1 MQQYTLRLEC
11 CKLTKMV
18 NFQTP
23 APNQPFPL
31 PIERQKSSIPKVE
44 QLKLWNLLVR
54 GVFFRQELRRHGC
67 IPANRC
73 FSMLSCGKVDHWTL
87 GSVTWD
93 HLVLSIQGW
102 EFEEGSLAPEDM
114 DHIIKIH
121 NANNES
127 AWQEV
132 AFILTTSVVISP
144 FLLKRTRRLHLT
156 HHRVQTTRQRVA
168 KALSTLF
175 KVESVQL
182 LILKENL
189 RYTGPVLTTY

>member
-1 MQQYTLRLEC
+1 
-11 CKLTKMV
+11 MV
-18 NFQTP
+18 YCQTP

-54 GVFFRQELRRHGC
+54 KCFFFRQELRRHGC
-67 IPANRC
+67 ILANRC
-73 FSMLSCGKVDHWTL
+73 FSMLSCEKVDHWTL
-87 GSVTWD
+87 GSVTCD
-93 HLVLSIQGW
+93 HLVLFLQGW

-132 AFILTTSVVISP
+132 AFILITSVVTSP
-144 FLLKRTRRLHLT
+144 FPLKKMKLLHLT
-156 HHRVQTTRQRVA
+156 HHRVQATWQRIS
-168 KALSTLF
+168 KALQTLF
-175 KVESVQL
+175 KIESVQS

-189 RYTGPVLTTY
+189 RNTGSVLLTTC

>member
-1 MQQYTLRLEC
+1 MTL
-11 CKLTKMV
+11 
-18 NFQTP
+18 
-23 APNQPFPL
+23 
-31 PIERQKSSIPKVE
+31 
-44 QLKLWNLLVR
+44 
-54 GVFFRQELRRHGC
+54 
-67 IPANRC
+67 
-73 FSMLSCGKVDHWTL
+73 
-87 GSVTWD
+87 D

-132 AFILTTSVVISP
+132 AFILITSVATSP
-144 FLLKRTRRLHLT
+144 FPLKKMKLLHLT
-156 HHRVQTTRQRVA
+156 HHRVQATWQRVA

-175 KVESVQL
+175 KLESVQL

-189 RYTGPVLTTY
+189 RYTGPVLTTC